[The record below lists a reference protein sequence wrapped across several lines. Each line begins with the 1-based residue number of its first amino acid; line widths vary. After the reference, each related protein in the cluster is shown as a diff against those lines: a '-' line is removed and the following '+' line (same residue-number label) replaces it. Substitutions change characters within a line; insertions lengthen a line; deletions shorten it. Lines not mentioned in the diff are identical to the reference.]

1 MITREYIVALINGDY
16 AILED
21 ENKEQ
26 ISIARALLP
35 MEIDEGTRLLF
46 ENFQYTIITLK
57 HKSIY
62 TLKNYFQPL
71 FFTDHH

>member
-1 MITREYIVALINGDY
+1 MITKEYVVARINGDY

-26 ISIARALLP
+26 ISIARALLH

-46 ENFQYTIITLK
+46 ENFQYTIIG
-57 HKSIY
+57 
-62 TLKNYFQPL
+62 
-71 FFTDHH
+71 

>member
-1 MITREYIVALINGDY
+1 MLTKNYVVVCIDGDY

-35 MEIDEGTRLLF
+35 EGIEDGTDLLF
-46 ENFQYTIITLK
+46 ENFEYSIIK
-57 HKSIY
+57 
-62 TLKNYFQPL
+62 
-71 FFTDHH
+71 

>member
-1 MITREYIVALINGDY
+1 MEFIIKHIRHVERDFIMITREYIVALINGDY

-46 ENFQYTIITLK
+46 ENFEYTIIK
-57 HKSIY
+57 
-62 TLKNYFQPL
+62 
-71 FFTDHH
+71 